1 MIAIK
6 SDVVESEKRTKN
18 DSTASESRVLE
29 AIKKLDN
36 DSTTKESRVLE
47 AIKNLNKDLNEKL
60 DKLDNKVDN
69 KLEKVDKD
77 LNETLDK
84 KLGRLTKI
92 MWIGFISVSVAIVGC
107 KVPNEGWKAF
117 WVFVGIGSKL
127 AG

>member
-1 MIAIK
+1 MARLEKQHLAIK

-29 AIKKLDN
+29 AIKNLDKDLDDKLGKLDEKL
-36 DSTTKESRVLE
+36 DEKLGG
-47 AIKNLNKDLNEKL
+47 LNEKL
-60 DKLDNKVDN
+60 DD
-69 KLEKVDKD
+69 
-77 LNETLDK
+77 
-84 KLGRLTKI
+84 KLGKLTKT
-92 MWIGFISVSVAIVGC
+92 MRIGFIALAVAIVGC

>member
-36 DSTTKESRVLE
+36 DSTIREIRVLE
-47 AIKNLNKDLNEKL
+47 NIKKL
-60 DKLDNKVDN
+60 
-69 KLEKVDKD
+69 DKD
-77 LNETLDK
+77 LNNKLDEK
-84 KLGRLTKI
+84 LGGLTKKLDEKLGRLTKI
-92 MWIGFISVSVAIVGC
+92 MWIGFISVAVAIVGC

>member
-18 DSTASESRVLE
+18 DSTASENRVLE
-29 AIKKLDN
+29 AIKKLD
-36 DSTTKESRVLE
+36 
-47 AIKNLNKDLNEKL
+47 KDLNNKLDEKL
-60 DKLDNKVDN
+60 GGLTKKLD
-69 KLEKVDKD
+69 E
-77 LNETLDK
+77 

-92 MWIGFISVSVAIVGC
+92 MWIGFISVAVAIVGC

>member
-18 DSTASESRVLE
+18 DSTASENRVLE

-36 DSTTKESRVLE
+36 DSTIREIRVLE
-47 AIKNLNKDLNEKL
+47 KLGGLTKKL
-60 DKLDNKVDN
+60 D
-69 KLEKVDKD
+69 E
-77 LNETLDK
+77 

-92 MWIGFISVSVAIVGC
+92 MWIGFISVAVAIVGC